1 MSSSNNNN
9 NSVVVPTLC
18 LSLIIVRH
26 PTTGKFLLVH
36 ETQNRGWWLPGGK
49 VESGQGETFEAAAHR
64 ECMEEAGLRIVLRG
78 IIRVEHSIVRDFA
91 RMRVIFFAEP
101 MDLDQAPKS
110 VADKESIEARWVS
123 VEEVENGQFRLR
135 GSEPLECF
143 RYIHNGN
150 HVCPMSF
157 FTREGAPLLLRNAPT
172 SAPAFVKSTTPSVE
186 KAKANE
192 EDNDDDDENSDDD
205 DDGGLFEY

>member
-1 MSSSNNNN
+1 MSNS
-9 NSVVVPTLC
+9 SVVIPTVS

-49 VESGQGETFEAAAHR
+49 VESGQGESFEAAAHR
-64 ECMEEAGLRIVLRG
+64 ECMEEAGVRIVLRG
-78 IIRVEHSIVRDFA
+78 IIRVEHSTVRDFA

-135 GSEPLECF
+135 GSEPMEFF

-172 SAPAFVKSTTPSVE
+172 SAPAFVKTAAAPSAE
-186 KAKANE
+186 NSKAKV
-192 EDNDDDDENSDDD
+192 EDSDDDDDNDNDD
-205 DDGGLFEY
+205 DDGGLFESA